1 MPRKYIILNI
11 QYGNEIMMFIKRD
24 LNAWYVTESKIW

>member
-11 QYGNEIMMFIKRD
+11 QYGNEIMFIKRD